1 MISIS
6 EDLAQKLDD
15 IKELLALSIVYDS
28 NQNQAIQALHK
39 IDYTSKEIAN
49 FVDLSPSTIRDRISD
64 MRDKGII
71 DE

>member
-1 MISIS
+1 VISIS